1 MKKIV
6 SLIQRMRMTREEY
19 NILYE
24 KYVSQKC
31 TDEERKVLEA
41 YEDTFESSGQ
51 KWDRSRMG
59 DKEVIKQTIYNELKT
74 SIANHARSRTIW
86 LSNWSAAAAIALILI
101 SGGLYLNSLKDNQ
114 VATNL
119 KPLRFKNDI
128 LPGNN
133 KAILTLHD
141 GFQINLDDAKNGI
154 LVRESN
160 MNIEKVLEGQLEYKA
175 DDANQ
180 TVTQLKYNTLSTPI
194 GGQYQLILPDGSKV
208 WLNAGSSLRFP
219 TAFVGKERRV
229 ELSGEAYFEVSKNK
243 AMPFK
248 VFANDM
254 EVRVLGTHF
263 NVMAYDNEKSINTTL
278 IEGSVQVLI
287 GTGRVYLK
295 PGEEAILNKTSS
307 NMTVSAADVEQI
319 VAWKNGYFMFNDEN
333 IESIMRKVSRWYNVD
348 VTFKGSM
355 KNKDFVGTM
364 LRNRNVS
371 ELLRMLELT
380 GAVHFS
386 IEGRRITVMP

>member
-278 IEGSVQVLI
+278 IEGSVQVLK

>member
-1 MKKIV
+1 
-6 SLIQRMRMTREEY
+6 MRMTREEY

-180 TVTQLKYNTLSTPI
+180 TVTQLKYNILSTPI

-278 IEGSVQVLI
+278 IEGSVQVLK